1 VRYLAVA
8 TAGGATTVNFPFTIA
23 RQYVSVYG
31 MLGVD
36 GKTAGDGGPI
46 SGWTVTLYPTEV
58 DATASTN
65 AINTTTV
72 KTDATGKASFN
83 FLRSADYSPNAA
95 VVDGIVFAKIA
106 GAPSASYAVNG
117 ETVIEI
123 PWLPMDS
130 LVMAPDTFDALYGR
144 LFVKVHSAEI
154 DNDTLAGWTFEM
166 RSDKDSIGGGSNT
179 WTNFSDANGDLVVDI
194 DLALLASIRGGT
206 AVTYPDTLWFKLAAF
221 QGGAAGHGF
230 TQAGAPEEGTG
241 HGSYLRY
248 IWSGL
253 NQPNDTL
260 VLGKSLVSYTD
271 SDYSFRVHR
280 EQDDSTGVTAT
291 FTTGDGFAD
300 VTLMNVALYTVSST
314 GSKTLVAGP
323 TAATV
328 GTGVVTFLNMD
339 NTKNYEVRAR
349 STHGG
354 YSMLNDTAIAFT
366 PDKSD
371 QTYADRT
378 LYRGSGSTATWTP
391 ASFAYKSNTNLMAGT
406 VSSRAGASPAKGVIV
421 TVTPAAG
428 NIQGTAMKV
437 DTTDGTGAYSVS
449 GLREG
454 PYEVSVTAGDSAWTF
469 LRTLKTTSVPTSG
482 SANNASSTSAAR
494 TLTGYG
500 VTGTSNFEAYRTDA
514 TWAGIIVN
522 DRDTDL
528 TTIDP
533 GEALA
538 GAVVNLY
545 RDDDAGTAGTDTLT
559 ATATSDANG
568 AYSFTGLVE
577 GRYTAVW
584 ASGTPT
590 ADVKVLR
597 SVSTANVAS
606 SSVTAIT
613 LFGGPVKNTAVNLP
627 AWSYGTSVGS
637 NLTDANFTFVFSNTI
652 VQGTA
657 MTAAAAPVA
666 GMTVTMQRCFT
677 STANGG
683 GLNTLTNVSGP
694 QPDDGVNTTCTA
706 FFTGNTNAV
715 TDAAG
720 NFQFGNLAEGVY
732 KVTPQPATAG
742 LTTFTPAGGAAN
754 QPGLYLTVGSG
765 DIETLAFTIS

>member
-1 VRYLAVA
+1 
-8 TAGGATTVNFPFTIA
+8 
-23 RQYVSVYG
+23 
-31 MLGVD
+31 
-36 GKTAGDGGPI
+36 
-46 SGWTVTLYPTEV
+46 
-58 DATASTN
+58 
-65 AINTTTV
+65 
-72 KTDATGKASFN
+72 
-83 FLRSADYSPNAA
+83 
-95 VVDGIVFAKIA
+95 
-106 GAPSASYAVNG
+106 
-117 ETVIEI
+117 
-123 PWLPMDS
+123 
-130 LVMAPDTFDALYGR
+130 
-144 LFVKVHSAEI
+144 
-154 DNDTLAGWTFEM
+154 
-166 RSDKDSIGGGSNT
+166 
-179 WTNFSDANGDLVVDI
+179 
-194 DLALLASIRGGT
+194 
-206 AVTYPDTLWFKLAAF
+206 
-221 QGGAAGHGF
+221 
-230 TQAGAPEEGTG
+230 
-241 HGSYLRY
+241 
-248 IWSGL
+248 
-253 NQPNDTL
+253 
-260 VLGKSLVSYTD
+260 
-271 SDYSFRVHR
+271 
-280 EQDDSTGVTAT
+280 
-291 FTTGDGFAD
+291 
-300 VTLMNVALYTVSST
+300 
-314 GSKTLVAGP
+314 
-323 TAATV
+323 
-328 GTGVVTFLNMD
+328 
-339 NTKNYEVRAR
+339 
-349 STHGG
+349 
-354 YSMLNDTAIAFT
+354 
-366 PDKSD
+366 
-371 QTYADRT
+371 
-378 LYRGSGSTATWTP
+378 
-391 ASFAYKSNTNLMAGT
+391 
-406 VSSRAGASPAKGVIV
+406 
-421 TVTPAAG
+421 
-428 NIQGTAMKV
+428 
-437 DTTDGTGAYSVS
+437 VS

-482 SANNASSTSAAR
+482 SANNASATTGSR
-494 TLTGYG
+494 DLTGYG

-683 GLNTLTNVSGP
+683 GLTTLTNVSGP